1 MTGAASDPRA
11 HASPL
16 RVVFVGLALL
26 GVLGASLFLARP
38 QSSAFDGATLMEQ
51 LFGGTPASWSSME
64 GPDGLLLPTGE
75 KVVTFRG
82 AGAEI
87 EEITLMIVPRK
98 RATEV
103 LREQFQELEF
113 DGDRKGGGW
122 GGRGGGGRGGG
133 DRGGGWGKGDEKEKP
148 KPKLQDL
155 STFDWHGFDAVH
167 ARVRHGSGSPADE
180 EPFYEVS
187 RVNLSSGDE
196 CVIAYLR
203 YREREVGSLSQVEA
217 LIGAL

>member
-1 MTGAASDPRA
+1 MTGTASDPRE

-26 GVLGASLFLARP
+26 GVLGASLLLASPR
-38 QSSAFDGATLMEQ
+38 SSPLDGAALMEE
-51 LFGGTPASWSSME
+51 LFGGIPASWGAMD
-64 GPDGLLLPTGE
+64 GPEGLLLPTGE
-75 KVVTFRG
+75 KVVTFRS
-82 AGAEI
+82 AGAEV
-87 EEITLMIVPRK
+87 EEITLMVVPRK
-98 RATEV
+98 QATAV
-103 LREQFQELEF
+103 LREQFQELKF
-113 DGDRKGGGW
+113 DSDEKGGGW
-122 GGRGGGGRGGG
+122 GDRGGGGRG
-133 DRGGGWGKGDEKEKP
+133 DKGEEKE

-167 ARVRHGSGSPADE
+167 ARVRHGAGSPEDE
-180 EPFYEVS
+180 KPFYEVS

-203 YREREVGSLSQVEA
+203 YRKREVGSLSRTEA

>member
-1 MTGAASDPRA
+1 MTGAGHDLGG

-26 GVLGASLFLARP
+26 GVLGASFFLASPR
-38 QSSAFDGATLMEQ
+38 SSALDGAALMEE
-51 LFGGTPASWSSME
+51 LFGGIPASWSAMD
-64 GPDGLLLPTGE
+64 GPEGLLLPTGE
-75 KVVTFRG
+75 KVVTFRS
-82 AGAEI
+82 AGADV
-87 EEITLMIVPRK
+87 EEITLMVVPRK
-98 RATEV
+98 QATAV
-103 LREQFQELEF
+103 LREQFQELKF
-113 DGDRKGGGW
+113 DSDEKGGGW
-122 GGRGGGGRGGG
+122 GDRGGGGRGG
-133 DRGGGWGKGDEKEKP
+133 KGEEKE

-167 ARVRHGSGSPADE
+167 ARVRHGSGSPEDE
-180 EPFYEVS
+180 KPFYEVS

-203 YREREVGSLSQVEA
+203 YREREVGSLSRTEV

>member
-1 MTGAASDPRA
+1 MTGTTSDPRA

-26 GVLGASLFLARP
+26 GVLGASLLLASPR
-38 QSSAFDGATLMEQ
+38 SSPLDGAALMEE
-51 LFGGTPASWSSME
+51 LFGGIPASWGAMD
-64 GPDGLLLPTGE
+64 GPEGLLLPTGE
-75 KVVTFRG
+75 KVVTFRS
-82 AGAEI
+82 AGAEV
-87 EEITLMIVPRK
+87 EEITLMVVPRK
-98 RATEV
+98 QATAV
-103 LREQFQELEF
+103 LREQFQELKFKSDE
-113 DGDRKGGGW
+113 KGGDW
-122 GGRGGGGRGGG
+122 SGRGGG
-133 DRGGGWGKGDEKEKP
+133 KGEKKE

-167 ARVRHGSGSPADE
+167 ARVRHGAGSPEDD

-203 YREREVGSLSQVEA
+203 FRERVVGSLSRTVA

>member
-1 MTGAASDPRA
+1 MTGAGHDLRG

-26 GVLGASLFLARP
+26 GVLGASFFLASPR
-38 QSSAFDGATLMEQ
+38 SSALDGAALMEE
-51 LFGGTPASWSSME
+51 LFGGIPASWSAMD
-64 GPDGLLLPTGE
+64 GPEGLLLPTGE
-75 KVVTFRG
+75 KVVTFRSTG
-82 AGAEI
+82 ADV
-87 EEITLMIVPRK
+87 EEITLMVVPRK
-98 RATEV
+98 QATAV
-103 LREQFQELEF
+103 LREQFQELKF
-113 DGDRKGGGW
+113 DSDEKGGGW
-122 GGRGGGGRGGG
+122 GDRGGGGRGGNG
-133 DRGGGWGKGDEKEKP
+133 EEKE

-167 ARVRHGSGSPADE
+167 ARVRHGSGAPEDE
-180 EPFYEVS
+180 KPFYEVS

-203 YREREVGSLSQVEA
+203 YREREVGSLSRTEA

>member
-1 MTGAASDPRA
+1 MSGAGNDLRG

-26 GVLGASLFLARP
+26 GVLGASLFLASPR
-38 QSSAFDGATLMEQ
+38 SSALDGAALMEE
-51 LFGGTPASWSSME
+51 LFGGIPASWGAME
-64 GPDGLLLPTGE
+64 GPEGLLLPTGE
-75 KVVTFRG
+75 KVVTFRS
-82 AGAEI
+82 AGADV
-87 EEITLMIVPRK
+87 EEITLMVVPRK
-98 RATEV
+98 QATAV
-103 LREQFQELEF
+103 LREQFQELKF
-113 DGDRKGGGW
+113 DSDEKGGGW
-122 GGRGGGGRGGG
+122 GDRGGGGRGG
-133 DRGGGWGKGDEKEKP
+133 KGEEKE

-167 ARVRHGSGSPADE
+167 ARVRHGSGSPQDE
-180 EPFYEVS
+180 KPFYEVS

-203 YREREVGSLSQVEA
+203 YREREVGSLSRTEA